1 LLLISI
7 TDPTGLLKPGQ
18 IFFRPKEEMVDSTTG
33 LKTDTVLGSV
43 IVGGYVTDDN
53 TSLPPLQVG
62 RHPALLPT
70 DMSKV
75 MAVSVPLL
83 EPFKGIVFCSVHG
96 DISLAEL
103 CAGGGK

>member
-1 LLLISI
+1 MSF

-18 IFFRPKEEMVDSTTG
+18 VFFRPKEEMVDSTTG
-33 LKTDTVLGSV
+33 LKIDTVLGPV
-43 IVGGYVTDDN
+43 IVGGYLTDDN
-53 TSLPPLQVG
+53 ANLSISQVG

-75 MAVSVPLL
+75 TAVSVPLL
-83 EPFKGIVFCSVHG
+83 EPFKGIVFCSIHG
-96 DISLAEL
+96 DISLADL